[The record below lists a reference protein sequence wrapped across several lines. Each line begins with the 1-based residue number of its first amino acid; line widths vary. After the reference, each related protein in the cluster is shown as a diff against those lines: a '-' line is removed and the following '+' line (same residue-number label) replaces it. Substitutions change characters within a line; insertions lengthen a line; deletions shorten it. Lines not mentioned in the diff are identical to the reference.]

1 MNKNIN
7 RIIKI
12 PRNEVSI
19 FKSNNS
25 NSTYGEITKKG
36 VTQLLRQIPDR
47 KYNKFCD
54 LGSGIGI
61 VIYYMIDLRDN
72 FSNYIGVELSEERHK
87 QSLILL
93 NKKIRKCSSNIS
105 MVQGNILDID
115 LRDID
120 VIYISNLCFNHEFNK
135 ILSQKIDNEVK
146 IGAIVFASQD
156 IRITRDN
163 IKTIFGV
170 DQSWGDNTQMFKY
183 EILGDLI
190 VN

>member
-1 MNKNIN
+1 MNKTIN

-36 VTQLLRQIPDR
+36 VIQLLRQIPDR

-61 VIYYMIDLRDN
+61 VIYYMIDLRNN
-72 FSNYIGVELSEERHK
+72 FNNYIGVELSEERYK
-87 QSLILL
+87 QSLVLL

-105 MVQGNILDID
+105 MIKGNILDID

-146 IGAIVFASQD
+146 IGAIIFASQD
-156 IRITRDN
+156 ICITRDN
-163 IKTIFGV
+163 IKTNFGV

>member
-1 MNKNIN
+1 
-7 RIIKI
+7 
-12 PRNEVSI
+12 
-19 FKSNNS
+19 
-25 NSTYGEITKKG
+25 
-36 VTQLLRQIPDR
+36 
-47 KYNKFCD
+47 
-54 LGSGIGI
+54 
-61 VIYYMIDLRDN
+61 MIDLRDN